1 MVVPVSDEAGEE
13 EEGQIVDEEDGLM
26 SVSVGDDGVGPT
38 LLTPYH
44 RRLR

>member
-26 SVSVGDDGVGPT
+26 SVSVGDDGIWPSFT
-38 LLTPYH
+38 HPIPQ
-44 RRLR
+44 